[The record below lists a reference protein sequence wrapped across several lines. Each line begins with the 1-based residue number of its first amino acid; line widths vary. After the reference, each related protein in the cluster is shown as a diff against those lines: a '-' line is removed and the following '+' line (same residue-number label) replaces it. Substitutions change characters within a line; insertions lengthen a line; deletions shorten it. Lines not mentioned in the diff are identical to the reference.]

1 MDTRKRRSW
10 LIPLLLGVCLV
21 VPASSAWADGCKAS
35 LNPRLMKKEKA
46 RTTITHMFKV
56 DVKSPER
63 CADVD
68 YVLKIVESASGEKD
82 RNMEQPHHTRVRDGV
97 VTSAKVNY
105 KTSNKNTVVSWTF
118 EVVSCDPCGA
128 AKTD

>member
-1 MDTRKRRSW
+1 MLFRS
-10 LIPLLLGVCLV
+10 
-21 VPASSAWADGCKAS
+21 
-35 LNPRLMKKEKA
+35 
-46 RTTITHMFKV
+46 TTVTYMFKV

-82 RNMEQPHHTRVRDGV
+82 RNMEKPHHTRVRDGV
-97 VTSAKVNY
+97 VKSAKVNY